1 MFTGSPLRK
10 SACVSWAPSTYD
22 PLAIADGVSR
32 ELRYREAHSTSAPGQ
47 VVGEAELTALA
58 VTYRVSVMC
67 DAVGVDMDIDPVAV
81 DEGSDDE
88 MVSDSLAVSDG

>member
-1 MFTGSPLRK
+1 
-10 SACVSWAPSTYD
+10 
-22 PLAIADGVSR
+22 
-32 ELRYREAHSTSAPGQ
+32 
-47 VVGEAELTALA
+47 VGEAELTALA